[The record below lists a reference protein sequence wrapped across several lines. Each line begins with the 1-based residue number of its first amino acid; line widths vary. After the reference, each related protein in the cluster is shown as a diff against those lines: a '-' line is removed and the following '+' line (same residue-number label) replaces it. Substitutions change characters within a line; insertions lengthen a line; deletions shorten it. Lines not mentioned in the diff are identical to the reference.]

1 MREDAAKR
9 RLRKAQLER
18 KQREEK
24 RKSSLEFMEKAKLE
38 MEAQVALMAARE
50 KKERQDKAKE
60 NLRM

>member
-38 MEAQVALMAARE
+38 MEAQVAIMAARE

>member
-38 MEAQVALMAARE
+38 MEAQVAIMAARE
-50 KKERQDKAKE
+50 KKER
-60 NLRM
+60 